1 MVKIVTLKSSLTAA
15 SVVAAIL
22 GAACVAQAQAVP
34 HTPQIKYEPVAA
46 HPSIPTGLNAACT
59 KAPDDGYQ
67 ASKTC
72 PVIYYGANRTWIYS
86 FNDNRT
92 AFALVTYDPAGA
104 VVQNVTRDGAR
115 YVFDALSDD
124 KGQRI
129 TIVGQAKNYITVN
142 WSDLPH

>member
-46 HPSIPTGLNAACT
+46 HPPIPTGLNAACT

-72 PVIYYGANRTWIYS
+72 PERRAAPPRFAPPSSIPCAASTVIGSTCSSPTRAPSPWI
-86 FNDNRT
+86 
-92 AFALVTYDPAGA
+92 G
-104 VVQNVTRDGAR
+104 G
-115 YVFDALSDD
+115 
-124 KGQRI
+124 RI
-129 TIVGQAKNYITVN
+129 GVA
-142 WSDLPH
+142 